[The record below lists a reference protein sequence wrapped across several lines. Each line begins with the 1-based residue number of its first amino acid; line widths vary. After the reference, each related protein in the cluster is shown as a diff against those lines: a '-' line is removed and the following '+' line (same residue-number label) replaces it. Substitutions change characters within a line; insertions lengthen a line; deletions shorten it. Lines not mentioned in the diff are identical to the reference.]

1 MAYPSYRA
9 FAALF
14 CIFVA
19 LTIAFTA
26 CTTTTQTYSSSH
38 TTEEATPEEYVIGPE
53 DVLEISVWQN
63 EDVSRVVSVRPD
75 GKISLPLL
83 HDVQAAGHTA
93 TELKE
98 VIKRDL
104 KPYIG
109 TPEVTVIVQQ
119 INSWRIYVQGEV
131 QQPGVVPIRS
141 RTTLSQVISMVGGFT
156 EFAKESRIQILRE
169 DKEGKREIIPID
181 YTLIMKGESPALDI
195 YLKPG
200 DTIIVP

>member
-1 MAYPSYRA
+1 MRDPQDRPCVT
-9 FAALF
+9 FF
-14 CIFVA
+14 CIIFA
-19 LTIAFTA
+19 LSLPLAA
-26 CTTTTQTYSSSH
+26 CTTSTQTVSIPDPGGDL
-38 TTEEATPEEYVIGPE
+38 TPEEYVIGPE

-83 HDVQAAGHTA
+83 HDIQAAGLTA

-98 VIKRDL
+98 VIKKDL
-104 KPYIG
+104 QPYIG

-156 EFAKESRIQILRE
+156 EFAKESRIQIVRE
-169 DKEGKREIIPID
+169 REGERETIPID
-181 YTLIMKGESPALDI
+181 YSLIMKGESPALDI